1 MVDAAQRENH
11 QTHLFIANCKPES
24 RILGKPKD
32 EVLYVVK
39 IGRASCRER
48 SVDLG
53 GRRII
58 KKKRK

>member
-1 MVDAAQRENH
+1 MYLRNKTYLLRDFFLNV
-11 QTHLFIANCKPES
+11 HLKKTTKRQVFNCD
-24 RILGKPKD
+24 LN
-32 EVLYVVK
+32 K

-58 KKKRK
+58 KKKK